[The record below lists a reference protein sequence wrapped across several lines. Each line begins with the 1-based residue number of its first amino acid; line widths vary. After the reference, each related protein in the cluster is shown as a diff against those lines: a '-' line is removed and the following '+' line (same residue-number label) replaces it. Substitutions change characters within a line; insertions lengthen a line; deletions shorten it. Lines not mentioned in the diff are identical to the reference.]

1 MEYTFQKSK
10 KQLIREFCSM
20 RKPFY
25 LIIFFFFVS
34 LSLHGQIA
42 DSLKYKNLL
51 PQEFR
56 YKIRNDTTAALID
69 VREFFEFRKERIKSA
84 VNVPMSGNLKPLTD
98 SIKTNISLL
107 LYCKGG
113 VRSVRAAVKLYN
125 AGYRNLYSLKGG
137 IEGWKKAGL
146 PVVRRH
152 IKLTAPIGAAPGCTG
167 GYSYTALSE
176 PVYEKLI
183 L

>member
-1 MEYTFQKSK
+1 MK
-10 KQLIREFCSM
+10 KPLYSI
-20 RKPFY
+20 
-25 LIIFFFFVS
+25 LIFFFFS

-51 PQEFR
+51 PQDFR
-56 YKIRNDTTAALID
+56 YKIRNDTTAVLID
-69 VREFFEFRKERIKSA
+69 VREFFEFRKERLKNA

-98 SIKTNISLL
+98 IIKTDISLL

-137 IEGWKKAGL
+137 IDGWKKEGL
-146 PVVRRH
+146 PVVRKHVKKKDRRMFNW
-152 IKLTAPIGAAPGCTG
+152 
-167 GYSYTALSE
+167 
-176 PVYEKLI
+176 
-183 L
+183 

>member
-1 MEYTFQKSK
+1 
-10 KQLIREFCSM
+10 M

-25 LIIFFFFVS
+25 LLLIPFFFS

-51 PQEFR
+51 PQDFQ
-56 YKIRNDTTAALID
+56 YKIRNDTAAVLID
-69 VREFFEFRKERIKSA
+69 VREFFEFRKERIKNA
-84 VNVPMSGNLKPLTD
+84 VNVPMTGNLKPLTD
-98 SIKTNISLL
+98 SIKTDIPLL

-137 IEGWKKAGL
+137 IDSWKKNGL
-146 PVVRRH
+146 PVVKKRL
-152 IKLTAPIGAAPGCTG
+152 KK
-167 GYSYTALSE
+167 S
-176 PVYEKLI
+176 I